1 MYTHTAEAV
10 RGSLV
15 RGRIGHR
22 GLAVPLQRGTPA
34 VHQASLVLFPEIV
47 APSASHRAYENR
59 RPGAHV
65 GEPAIPQCPQ
75 VFSSLESTETEAA
88 RDRKNEGKKG
98 CWVEDSR
105 SPEVG
110 SGTSP
115 ARTVATL
122 ALESFQSSL
131 RRKTLLHQH
140 YASLNPSVSKQ
151 TG

>member
-1 MYTHTAEAV
+1 MGEA
-10 RGSLV
+10 
-15 RGRIGHR
+15 
-22 GLAVPLQRGTPA
+22 
-34 VHQASLVLFPEIV
+34 
-47 APSASHRAYENR
+47 
-59 RPGAHV
+59 
-65 GEPAIPQCPQ
+65 AIPQCPQ

-88 RDRKNEGKKG
+88 RDRKNQGRKG
-98 CWVEDSR
+98 AGSKTPEV
-105 SPEVG
+105 PEVG

-140 YASLNPSVSKQ
+140 RASLNPSVSKQ